1 MYHLDSSPNFVWRN
15 AYSTSNRFTRNSRG
29 NKQIF
34 NPSFGGR
41 SKMLFDK
48 IQKMLFWN
56 FYLESTRIVLKE
68 KRSEKLSKIKSIL
81 FKVNKTENQFHFLPL
96 SQIPEEEEIETILTG
111 FQLQAIGKISLK
123 KYYESTDPNSLF
135 QLKTYFIKYEAI
147 RKSKLYNQ
155 LRIQ

>member
-1 MYHLDSSPNFVWRN
+1 
-15 AYSTSNRFTRNSRG
+15 
-29 NKQIF
+29 
-34 NPSFGGR
+34 
-41 SKMLFDK
+41 MLFDK